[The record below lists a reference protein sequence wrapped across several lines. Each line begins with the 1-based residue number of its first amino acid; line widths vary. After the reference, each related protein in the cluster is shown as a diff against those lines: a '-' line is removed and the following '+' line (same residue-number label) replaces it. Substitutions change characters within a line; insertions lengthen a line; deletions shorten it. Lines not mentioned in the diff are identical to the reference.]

1 MPGRLIPAA
10 RADRARRELPMRAI
24 SSLTCGLSALLALGA
39 CASDD
44 AAQNKSTP
52 GSSEDAPEAIT
63 SVDGLERRAYDLNR
77 DDKPD
82 VYKFYKVTGDDEIL
96 VRKEYDL
103 NLDSKIDV
111 WRFYSD
117 KGEMIRED
125 MDYDFD
131 GHIDAENYY
140 ETGVLLK
147 QAMDLSF
154 DGKPDLFKFFD
165 KGTIARLEADTNN
178 DGKTDYWEY
187 YEKGSLDRI
196 GIDRD
201 GDGTV
206 DDWKRGSGDEAS
218 S

>member
-1 MPGRLIPAA
+1 ML
-10 RADRARRELPMRAI
+10 RATAT
-24 SSLTCGLSALLALGA
+24 TCVLSALLLAQA
-39 CASDD
+39 CASDSGAQTKTGP
-44 AAQNKSTP
+44 AA
-52 GSSEDAPEAIT
+52 SEDSPEAIT

-82 VYKFYKVTGDDEIL
+82 VFKYYKVTADDEIL

-103 NLDSKIDV
+103 NLDTKVDV
-111 WRFYSD
+111 WRFYND

-131 GHIDAENYY
+131 GHIDAENSYD
-140 ETGVLLK
+140 TGVLQK
-147 QAMDLSF
+147 QAMDLNF

-165 KGTIARLEADTNN
+165 KGSIARLEADTNN

-187 YEKGSLDRI
+187 YEKGTLDRI

-206 DDWKRGSGDEAS
+206 DDWKRSSDEEAS
-218 S
+218 G